1 MWFLVFSF
9 HLGGISWQ
17 LVRFASFFPIGGGF
31 GSLEPFWKL
40 KLIKICI
47 LAPVAKTLQGRES
60 SVDFYEGVIISTNLS
75 CVLFSICPAP
85 PHLLRHLP
93 GVLIGRTVFNAWPK
107 GTQGSPSPPKNNT
120 ALFLPPFITY
130 RPTPEWSTLLVSHSL
145 RAIKLQKRKR
155 ERGKLKDEVIEC
167 QFWGGAIAEV
177 EEDTKYVSVLCT
189 SGVLTKPLKKCG
201 FSTRQS

>member
-1 MWFLVFSF
+1 MRLILYISQKSKLLLFMFCLVLQLLQQEGQSSTINYSIIVLTLFEKAQFHFKVLISCMFLRFFLLYLLPQHFHCSWAQTQTMFWFLVFSF

-93 GVLIGRTVFNAWPK
+93 GVLIGRTIFNA
-107 GTQGSPSPPKNNT
+107 
-120 ALFLPPFITY
+120 
-130 RPTPEWSTLLVSHSL
+130 
-145 RAIKLQKRKR
+145 
-155 ERGKLKDEVIEC
+155 
-167 QFWGGAIAEV
+167 
-177 EEDTKYVSVLCT
+177 
-189 SGVLTKPLKKCG
+189 
-201 FSTRQS
+201 